1 MMTATSPPME
11 AARMLT
17 GPMTRMTATTLMESA
32 RPRVWANL
40 KMAVRAWPAHCVR
53 TAEFTG
59 NRLVVRSGQEILYT
73 DRRIINK
80 EERNEYS
87 MNPYASLPRHR
98 VPEQCSQRGDF
109 EYYDIAD
116 L

>member
-1 MMTATSPPME
+1 MWAGSMMTATSPPME
-11 AARMLT
+11 AARMMT
-17 GPMTRMTATTLMESA
+17 GLMTRMTATTLMESA

-59 NRLVVRSGQEILYT
+59 NRLVVRSGEVILYT

-80 EERNEYS
+80 EERNMSWAAYR
-87 MNPYASLPRHR
+87 NGCIRCCRAWLR
-98 VPEQCSQRGDF
+98 
-109 EYYDIAD
+109 A
-116 L
+116 